1 MLNRLAFFLAL
12 IFSVALPSPIAAQG
26 VVVWN
31 GPLLTFSNVPGSL
44 WFLVANQDQLT
55 ANVALTRDIK
65 RGLFNALS
73 EGGYSAA
80 NLSPADTEWAIG
92 TLANYQSLTYNNW
105 TDCYGGAGLL
115 STKILNNPSV
125 LHLITDNIY
134 LGITFTTW
142 GGSGGGFVYE
152 RTTAAAVPE
161 PSSAMLASAG
171 LVFLAA
177 GWRRPKCCRSAPVPR
192 RSHVVKPVAEIS

>member
-1 MLNRLAFFLAL
+1 MLNRLALCLAI
-12 IFSVALPSPIAAQG
+12 IFAVALPSRIAAQG
-26 VVVWN
+26 VVIWN
-31 GPLLTFSNVPGSL
+31 GPLLTFSNAPGSL
-44 WFLVANQDQLT
+44 WFLAANQDQLT
-55 ANVALTRDIK
+55 ANVALTRDTK

-73 EGGYSAA
+73 EAKYDAA

-92 TLANYQSLTYNNW
+92 TLANYQSLTYANW

-161 PSSAMLASAG
+161 PATATFIGMG
-171 LVFLAA
+171 LFFLAVA
-177 GWRRPKCCRSAPVPR
+177 WWQKIRRSATVSPAPAR
-192 RSHVVKPVAEIS
+192 RVN